1 MAAEVVAEW
10 HNAQSL
16 VATLG
21 IAGMLMDDSHLE
33 ANRDIDHA
41 LRSVRQLA
49 EDLSQVGE
57 GGPRIAMEGIYLEDV
72 SGNHVQFPIRLI
84 SDTKV
89 G

>member
-21 IAGMLMDDSHLE
+21 IAGMLMNDSHLE
-33 ANRDIDHA
+33 ADSDIDHA
-41 LRSVRQLA
+41 LQSIRRLA
-49 EDLSQVGE
+49 EDLSQVRE
-57 GGPRIAMEGIYLEDV
+57 GGPRITMGDIYLEDA
-72 SGNHVQFPIRLI
+72 SGNRVQFPVRLI

>member
-21 IAGMLMDDSHLE
+21 IAGMLMDDP
-33 ANRDIDHA
+33 I
-41 LRSVRQLA
+41 LRLTETLTMPSDQYVNWRRT
-49 EDLSQVGE
+49 SIKVGE
-57 GGPRIAMEGIYLEDV
+57 GGPRIAMGDIYLEDV
-72 SGNHVQFPIRLI
+72 SGNRVQFPIRLI